1 MKLLLVLKREDKVAI
16 DILGLNVCLMEIIIG
31 YLLIV
36 VGVGM
41 EIISVLVWLGVLKP
55 ASENAALQSVS
66 FWDVLLELAKR
77 APWPAIVGL
86 LNIYAGLKLI
96 GVALPF

>member
-1 MKLLLVLKREDKVAI
+1 MQIA
-16 DILGLNVCLMEIIIG
+16 IG
-31 YLLIV
+31 YLLII

-41 EIISVLVWLGVLKP
+41 EIVSLLVWFGVLKP
-55 ASENAALQSVS
+55 ATNEVALRAAS

-77 APWPAIVGL
+77 APWPAVVGL

-96 GVALPF
+96 GVTLPF

>member
-1 MKLLLVLKREDKVAI
+1 MEMIIGYVL
-16 DILGLNVCLMEIIIG
+16 IIIG
-31 YLLIV
+31 V
-36 VGVGM
+36 VM

-55 ASENAALQSVS
+55 ASENTALQSVT
-66 FWDVLLELAKR
+66 FWDVLLELTKR
-77 APWPAIVGL
+77 APWPAVVGL

>member
-1 MKLLLVLKREDKVAI
+1 
-16 DILGLNVCLMEIIIG
+16 MEMMIG
-31 YLLIV
+31 YLLII
-36 VGVGM
+36 VGIAL

-55 ASENAALQSVS
+55 VSEDAALKSVT
-66 FWDVLLELAKR
+66 FWDVLLELTKR
-77 APWPAIVGL
+77 APWPAVVGL